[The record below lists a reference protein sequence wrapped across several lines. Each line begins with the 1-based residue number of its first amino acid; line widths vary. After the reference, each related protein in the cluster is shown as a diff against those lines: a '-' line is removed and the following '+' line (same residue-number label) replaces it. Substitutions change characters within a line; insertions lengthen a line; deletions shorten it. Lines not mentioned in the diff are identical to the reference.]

1 MMTKY
6 SNNLELIENFILS
19 AERELSETFKKRSNN
34 VYSTLNN
41 ILSIYQEEKISST
54 HFQQST
60 GSGHGDISREKIDRV
75 FAKLFKAEKAAVRM
89 QFVSGTH
96 AISSV
101 LFGVLRPG
109 DLMVS
114 LTGKP
119 YDTLEEV
126 IGLRGKGKGSLIDF
140 GIHYKEVDMGK
151 NISSNEEEIQKLLKQ
166 ENCKLVFIQ
175 KSCGY
180 SWRKSLTN
188 IEIGRLC
195 KLVHNVNPNC
205 ICFVD
210 NCYGELVEDSEPIVN
225 GANIIAGSLIKNL
238 GGTIVPTGGYVVGDA
253 ELVELTCCRL
263 TSPGIGSSAGIN
275 FGLGRLI
282 FQGLFL
288 APQMINQSLNSADLV
303 ALVFKKIGFEVLP
316 QPGSYRSDI
325 IQAIKLRNPELVKRV
340 CQSFQNSSPIDSF
353 LTVVPS
359 SMSGYEENLLM
370 SGGTFV
376 EGSTSEFS
384 ADAPLRLPYNI
395 YVQGGSHIS
404 HVKIALIQLLSDLLN
419 ENFIQ
424 KEIFLGF

>member
-1 MMTKY
+1 MIKD
-6 SNNLELIENFILS
+6 SNNLELIENFIFS
-19 AERELSETFKKRSNN
+19 AEKELSDTFTKRSNN
-34 VYSTLNN
+34 VYSKLNN

-140 GIHYKEVDMGK
+140 GIHYKEVDMSI
-151 NISSNEEEIQKLLKQ
+151 NISTNQEEIQKLLKL

-188 IEIGRLC
+188 FEIGRLC
-195 KLVHNVNPNC
+195 KLVHKINPNC

-303 ALVFKKIGFEVLP
+303 ALVFKKMGFKVLP

-325 IQAIKLRNPELVKRV
+325 IQVIQLRNPELVKRV

-353 LTVVPS
+353 LHVVPS

-424 KEIFLGF
+424 KEILLGF

>member
-424 KEIFLGF
+424 KEILLGF